1 MGRTKYSPEVKE
13 RAVRLVHEAKASH
26 GSEWA
31 AITSIATKIGCN
43 AETLRNWVRLAE
55 REQSPQ
61 ADSAA
66 SEQQRIRELER
77 EVRELRQAN
86 EILRKASAYFAFGGA
101 RPPTAMMVSFI
112 DEHRAKFGVEPICR
126 VLPIAPSTYYEHRR
140 RRREPARRPHREL
153 RDEQLREDVVRV
165 WTENR
170 GVYGARKVWRQLLRE
185 KAQVA
190 RCTVERLMRA
200 EGLQGVVRGRKPRTT
215 VPNDLA
221 PRPED
226 RVNRQ
231 FCASEPNR
239 LWVADL
245 TYVATWAGFVYTAFV
260 IDVFARTIVGWRV
273 SSSLR
278 TDLALDALDQAIH
291 ARSVGDGLIH
301 HSDRG
306 SQYLAIRYTE
316 RLAEAGIEGSVG
328 RVGDSYD
335 NALAETVM
343 GLYKAELIRL
353 QGPWRSLEAVEHATL
368 DWVHWYNTKR
378 LHGQLGYVPPREFEA
393 AFLEG
398 QVVQSRAA

>member
-1 MGRTKYSPEVKE
+1 
-13 RAVRLVHEAKASH
+13 
-26 GSEWA
+26 
-31 AITSIATKIGCN
+31 
-43 AETLRNWVRLAE
+43 
-55 REQSPQ
+55 
-61 ADSAA
+61 
-66 SEQQRIRELER
+66 
-77 EVRELRQAN
+77 
-86 EILRKASAYFAFGGA
+86 
-101 RPPTAMMVSFI
+101 MMVSFI

-140 RRREPARRPHREL
+140 RRSEPALRPRREL
-153 RDEQLREDVVRV
+153 RDERLREDVVRV

-200 EGLQGVVRGRKPRTT
+200 EDLQGVVRGRKPRTT

-245 TYVATWAGFVYTAFV
+245 TYVTTWAGFVYTAFV